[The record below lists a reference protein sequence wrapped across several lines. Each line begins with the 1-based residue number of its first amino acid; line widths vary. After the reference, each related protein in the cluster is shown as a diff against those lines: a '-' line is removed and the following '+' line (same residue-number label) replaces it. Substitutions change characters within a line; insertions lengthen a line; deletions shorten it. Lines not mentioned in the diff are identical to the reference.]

1 MAYYVFEKEEKQAH
15 LKTLLTWN
23 RPYSHFILDV
33 EKREL
38 KMRTYDFLPPNQ
50 KAKSAASG
58 REKKRDSK
66 REKKALYQGRKMTER
81 DAVAY
86 ERANFFLGEKLVKN
100 PKKAYALFEIVYPQ
114 LVKKSVDVKTLTVTL
129 RRLKG
134 GHLAKISLI
143 DYVSTLTDPSQKPT
157 ELVSLFHRYVLTARC
172 VTLPTT
178 YLANKLFW

>member
-1 MAYYVFEKEEKQAH
+1 
-15 LKTLLTWN
+15 
-23 RPYSHFILDV
+23 
-33 EKREL
+33 
-38 KMRTYDFLPPNQ
+38 MRTYDFLPPNQ
-50 KAKSAASG
+50 KTKSATSDSRRNG
-58 REKKRDSK
+58 KDSRRKRS
-66 REKKALYQGRKMTER
+66 ALYQGRKMTER

-86 ERANFFLGEKLVKN
+86 ERASFFLGEKLVKN
-100 PKKAYALFEIVYPQ
+100 SKKAYALFEIVYPQ
-114 LVKKSVDVKTLTVTL
+114 LVKRSVDVKTLTVTL

-157 ELVSLFHRYVLTARC
+157 ELVSLFHRYVLTARR

>member
-15 LKTLLTWN
+15 LKTLLTWS

-38 KMRTYDFLPPNQ
+38 KMRTYDYLPPNQ
-50 KAKSAASG
+50 KTKSAAAT
-58 REKKRDSK
+58 K
-66 REKKALYQGRKMTER
+66 REKKNERKRKVALYQGRKMTER

-100 PKKAYALFEIVYPQ
+100 SKKAYALFEIVYPR
-114 LVKKSVDVKTLTVTL
+114 LVKKSVDVQSLTVTL

-134 GHLAKISLI
+134 GHLVRISLI

-157 ELVSLFHRYVLTARC
+157 ELVSLFHKYILTARR
-172 VTLPTT
+172 VTLPKT